1 MITEERL
8 KEIIEK
14 SGFTVRGNKITVSC
28 RCDDVEISDDL
39 MQLVRRVVIECAE
52 KVEDLWDH
60 EFSASEYADRLIK
73 HFGIEK

>member
-39 MQLVRRVVIECAE
+39 MQLVRQVVIECAE
-52 KVEDLWDH
+52 V
-60 EFSASEYADRLIK
+60 AADRDALDIYEEIRE
-73 HFGIEK
+73 HFGIAE